1 MFFELATKAL
11 ESFHSCSPLA
21 QAISFA
27 PIMEQWSQLLS
38 QAMAWL
44 KGPQHGTQGWWEQS
58 LEPFALII
66 FRYVQFP

>member
-27 PIMEQWSQLLS
+27 PIMEQWSQLLF

-66 FRYVQFP
+66 FRYV